1 MTIREYSDFHITLY
15 FLLKVGFGLRGLGLG
30 IQVLES
36 SLWGLGLYPKP

>member
-15 FLLKVGFGLRGLGLG
+15 FLLKVGLGLGLG

-36 SLWGLGLYPKP
+36 SLWGLGLGLYPKP